1 MSHPWLL
8 SPVLQ
13 AYLCKI
19 AISVLLDIC
28 YVIWYMLNILWMV
41 DMWNYIISKLF
52 IKREQGDG
60 LLVDCYQSVLCRYV
74 CYNGIVMQ
82 LGWCVSTFCVVVFW
96 RLCVFYHTCKSIM
109 SEWKI
114 RGGKMWGLKIFSPN
128 LRIKEGSILLL
139 RFGKGCVGNL
149 IAGENCFYETE
160 LRLKIP
166 LPRHLA
172 FHVISFLF

>member
-1 MSHPWLL
+1 MLHYSFWFHWNCKVSRGCYFMSHPWLL

-19 AISVLLDIC
+19 AISMLLDIC
-28 YVIWYMLNILWMV
+28 YVIWYVLNISWVV

-74 CYNGIVMQ
+74 CCNGIVMQ

-114 RGGKMWGLKIFSPN
+114 RGGKMWGLKKFLARTLGS
-128 LRIKEGSILLL
+128 RKEV
-139 RFGKGCVGNL
+139 FC
-149 IAGENCFYETE
+149 Y
-160 LRLKIP
+160 
-166 LPRHLA
+166 
-172 FHVISFLF
+172 